1 MGILKDHLDQAC
13 DARLAGELTYSI
25 KEAYRFLGELIDST
39 PVLKNNP
46 EMRKTFGHLRQALVD
61 VALRLVLEDSAM
73 KTEVQ
78 MVSAANNRKNGY
90 TYTMIEAKGAI
101 ISPVKTRTPKT
112 MPKKALHRSLA
123 SIKNKQFDLF
133 TTQEDLNERY
143 DGDTPPFILLTY
155 GGKNYHL
162 EFVQLGLP
170 NVDSQKWIEK
180 VDIFNAPRLV
190 TSLAEEQ
197 ATQKKLDLSLT
208 ELSEE
213 LLRRE
218 TNGTRAF

>member
-1 MGILKDHLDQAC
+1 MGILKSHLAQEC
-13 DARLAGELTYSI
+13 DARLAGELAYSV
-25 KEAYRFLGELIDST
+25 KEAYRFLWELIDNT

-73 KTEVQ
+73 KTDVQ
-78 MVSAANNRKNGY
+78 MVSAANNSQNGY
-90 TYTMIEAKGAI
+90 TYTMIETKGAI

-123 SIKNKQFDLF
+123 SIKNRQFDLF

-143 DGDTPPFILLTY
+143 DENTPPFILLSY
-155 GGKNYHL
+155 GGKNHRL

-170 NVDSQKWIEK
+170 NVESEKWIEK
-180 VDIFNAPRLV
+180 VDIINAPRLI
-190 TSLAEEQ
+190 TSSAEEQ
-197 ATQKKLDLSLT
+197 ATHKKLDLSLT

-213 LLRRE
+213 LLGRE
-218 TNGTRAF
+218 INGTRKL